1 MVCREI
7 EKYES
12 KNKGGIKMENKPFE
26 SILNYL
32 KDENVI
38 SKKEFDYL
46 NNDEVAAKNTILYYY
61 NNVDDPNVNMLVE
74 LNWDYFLELE
84 EE

>member
-1 MVCREI
+1 M
-7 EKYES
+7 EK
-12 KNKGGIKMENKPFE
+12 NPFE

-46 NNDEVAAKNTILYYY
+46 NNDETAAKNSILYYY
-61 NNVDDPNVNMLVE
+61 DNVDDPNVNMLVE
-74 LNWDYFLELE
+74 MNWDYFLELE

>member
-1 MVCREI
+1 M
-7 EKYES
+7 KS
-12 KNKGGIKMENKPFE
+12 KPFE

-46 NNDEVAAKNTILYYY
+46 NNDEAAAKNSILYYY

-74 LNWDYFLELE
+74 MNWDYFLELE

>member
-1 MVCREI
+1 M
-7 EKYES
+7 ES
-12 KNKGGIKMENKPFE
+12 KPFE

-32 KDENVI
+32 KDEDVI

-46 NNDEVAAKNTILYYY
+46 NNDEAAAKNTILYYY
-61 NNVDDPNVNMLVE
+61 DNVDDPNVNMLVE
-74 LNWDYFLELE
+74 MNWDYFLELE

>member
-1 MVCREI
+1 
-7 EKYES
+7 
-12 KNKGGIKMENKPFE
+12 MENKPFK

-46 NNDEVAAKNTILYYY
+46 NNDEAAAKNTILYYY

>member
-1 MVCREI
+1 
-7 EKYES
+7 
-12 KNKGGIKMENKPFE
+12 MENKPFK

-32 KDENVI
+32 KAKDVI

-46 NNDEVAAKNTILYYY
+46 NNDEAAAKNSILYYY

-74 LNWDYFLELE
+74 MNWNYFLELE

>member
-1 MVCREI
+1 
-7 EKYES
+7 
-12 KNKGGIKMENKPFE
+12 MENEPFKC
-26 SILNYL
+26 ILNYL
-32 KDENVI
+32 KDEDVI

-46 NNDEVAAKNTILYYY
+46 NNDEAAAKNSILYYY

-74 LNWDYFLELE
+74 MNWDYFLELE

>member
-1 MVCREI
+1 
-7 EKYES
+7 
-12 KNKGGIKMENKPFE
+12 MENKPFE

-32 KDENVI
+32 KDQNVI
-38 SKKEFDYL
+38 DKKEFDYL
-46 NNDEVAAKNTILYYY
+46 NNDEEAAKNSILYYY
-61 NNVDDPNVNMLVE
+61 DNVDDPNVNMLVE

>member
-1 MVCREI
+1 
-7 EKYES
+7 
-12 KNKGGIKMENKPFE
+12 MENKPFK

-46 NNDEVAAKNTILYYY
+46 NNDEAAAKNSILYYY

-74 LNWDYFLELE
+74 LNWDYFMELDE
-84 EE
+84 E

>member
-1 MVCREI
+1 M
-7 EKYES
+7 KS
-12 KNKGGIKMENKPFE
+12 KPFE

-32 KDENVI
+32 KDEDVI

-46 NNDEVAAKNTILYYY
+46 NNDEAAAKNTILYYY
-61 NNVDDPNVNMLVE
+61 DNVDDPNVNMLVE
-74 LNWDYFLELE
+74 MNWDYFLELE

>member
-1 MVCREI
+1 
-7 EKYES
+7 
-12 KNKGGIKMENKPFE
+12 MENKPFK

-46 NNDEVAAKNTILYYY
+46 NNDEAAAKNTILYYY
-61 NNVDDPNVNMLVE
+61 DNVDDPNVNMLVE
-74 LNWDYFLELE
+74 MNWDYFMELDE
-84 EE
+84 E

>member
-1 MVCREI
+1 M
-7 EKYES
+7 EK
-12 KNKGGIKMENKPFE
+12 NPFE

-46 NNDEVAAKNTILYYY
+46 NNDEAAAKNTILYYY
-61 NNVDDPNVNMLVE
+61 DNVDDPNVNMLVE
-74 LNWDYFLELE
+74 MNWDYFLELE

>member
-1 MVCREI
+1 
-7 EKYES
+7 
-12 KNKGGIKMENKPFE
+12 MENKPFE

-46 NNDEVAAKNTILYYY
+46 NNDEAAAKNTILYYY
-61 NNVDDPNVNMLVE
+61 NNVDDPKVNLFVE
-74 LNWDYFLELE
+74 MNWDYFMELDE
-84 EE
+84 E

>member
-1 MVCREI
+1 MG
-7 EKYES
+7 K
-12 KNKGGIKMENKPFE
+12 KPFE

-46 NNDEVAAKNTILYYY
+46 NNDEAAAKNTILYYY
-61 NNVDDPNVNMLVE
+61 DNVDDPNVNMLVE

>member
-1 MVCREI
+1 M
-7 EKYES
+7 KS
-12 KNKGGIKMENKPFE
+12 KPFE

-46 NNDEVAAKNTILYYY
+46 NNDEAAAKNTILYYY
-61 NNVDDPNVNMLVE
+61 DNVDDPNVNMLVE
-74 LNWDYFLELE
+74 LNWNYFLELE

>member
-1 MVCREI
+1 M
-7 EKYES
+7 K
-12 KNKGGIKMENKPFE
+12 KKPFE

-38 SKKEFDYL
+38 SQKEFDYL
-46 NNDEVAAKNTILYYY
+46 NNDEAAAKNSILYYY
-61 NNVDDPNVNMLVE
+61 DNVDDPNVNMLVE
-74 LNWDYFLELE
+74 MNWDYFLELE

>member
-1 MVCREI
+1 
-7 EKYES
+7 
-12 KNKGGIKMENKPFE
+12 MENKPFE

-32 KDENVI
+32 KDQNMI

-46 NNDEVAAKNTILYYY
+46 NNDEAAAKNSILYYY
-61 NNVDDPNVNMLVE
+61 DNVDDPNVNMLVE
-74 LNWDYFLELE
+74 MNWDYFLELE

>member
-1 MVCREI
+1 M
-7 EKYES
+7 EK
-12 KNKGGIKMENKPFE
+12 KPFE

-46 NNDEVAAKNTILYYY
+46 NNDEAAAKNSILYYY

-74 LNWDYFLELE
+74 LNWDYFMELDE
-84 EE
+84 E

>member
-1 MVCREI
+1 MG
-7 EKYES
+7 K
-12 KNKGGIKMENKPFE
+12 KPFE

-32 KDENVI
+32 KDEDVI

-46 NNDEVAAKNTILYYY
+46 NNDEAAAKNTILYYY
-61 NNVDDPNVNMLVE
+61 DNVDDPNVNMLVE
-74 LNWDYFLELE
+74 MNWDYFLELE

>member
-1 MVCREI
+1 M
-7 EKYES
+7 EK
-12 KNKGGIKMENKPFE
+12 KPFE

-32 KDENVI
+32 KDKDVI

-46 NNDEVAAKNTILYYY
+46 NNDEAAAKNSILYYY

>member
-1 MVCREI
+1 MKSE
-7 EKYES
+7 
-12 KNKGGIKMENKPFE
+12 PFE

-46 NNDEVAAKNTILYYY
+46 NNDEAAAKNTILYYY
-61 NNVDDPNVNMLVE
+61 DNVDDPNVNMLVE
-74 LNWDYFLELE
+74 MNWDYFLELE

>member
-1 MVCREI
+1 
-7 EKYES
+7 
-12 KNKGGIKMENKPFE
+12 MENKPFK

-46 NNDEVAAKNTILYYY
+46 NNDEAAAKNTILYYY
-61 NNVDDPNVNMLVE
+61 DNVDDPNVNMLVE
-74 LNWDYFLELE
+74 MNWDYFLELDE
-84 EE
+84 E